1 MGAAAEPV
9 EAAIEAGLRYVSDEQ
24 PGFRRHRRGKGF
36 SYVDAQGNR
45 VDHPD
50 HRARIAALAIPPA
63 WTDVWICPRADGHI
77 QATGRDGRHRK
88 QYRYHD
94 RWREVRD
101 ADKFD
106 QLAAFGAVLPRLRRA
121 LDVDLRRPGMP
132 REKVLALVVRLLD
145 ETMIR
150 VGNDAYAADN
160 ESYGLTTLLPEHVDV
175 DGDEVVFDFVGK
187 AGLAHELHLRDR
199 QVAQLVHRCHELEG
213 QELFAY
219 EDDGRVVDVTSTDV
233 NLYLAETAGP
243 GITAKDF
250 RTWGGT
256 VVAAAALGLGEPP
269 TDDGAAEKAVL
280 AAYDVAAQ
288 VLGNTRAVCRACYV
302 HPVVPESYRSGRLHE
317 VQRRARRTAEL
328 SRSERTVMKLLES

>member
-1 MGAAAEPV
+1 MSAASDPV
-9 EAAIEAGLRYVSDEQ
+9 EAAAEAGLRYVSDEE
-24 PGFRRHRRGKGF
+24 PGFRRRRRGKGF
-36 SYVDAQGNR
+36 SYLDAAGTAVTN
-45 VDHPD
+45 PD
-50 HRARIAALAIPPA
+50 HRARITALAIPPA

-77 QATGRDGRHRK
+77 QATGRDAKNRK

-106 QLAAFGAVLPRLRRA
+106 QLAAFGAGLPRLRRA
-121 LDVDLRRPGMP
+121 LEVDLDRDGLP

-150 VGNDAYAADN
+150 IGNDAYAADN

-175 DGDEVVFDFVGK
+175 DGERVVFDFVGK
-187 AGLAHELHLRDR
+187 AGLAHEIRLHDR
-199 QVAQLVHRCHELEG
+199 EVARLVHQVSELGG

-219 EDDGRVVDVTSTDV
+219 QSNGQTVDVTSTDV
-233 NLYLAETAGP
+233 NQYLAETAGP

-256 VVAAAALGLGEPP
+256 VVATAALGLGTPP
-269 TDDGAAEKAVL
+269 EDEAAAEKAVL

-288 VLGNTRAVCRACYV
+288 VLGNTRAVCRDCYV
-302 HPVVPESYRSGRLHE
+302 HPVVPDSYRTGRLHE
-317 VQRRARRTAEL
+317 AQRRARRTAEL
-328 SRSERTVMKLLES
+328 SRTERTVLKLLDA

>member
-1 MGAAAEPV
+1 MSAASDPI
-9 EAAIEAGLRYVSDEQ
+9 EAAVEAGLRYVSDEQ
-24 PGFRRHRRGKGF
+24 PGFRRRKRGTGF
-36 SYVDAQGNR
+36 SYVDERGER
-45 VDHPD
+45 VTNPD

-77 QATGRDGRHRK
+77 QATGRDARNRK

-106 QLAAFGAVLPRLRRA
+106 QLGAFGAVLPRLRRA
-121 LDVDLRRPGMP
+121 LDVDLARPGMP

-145 ETMIR
+145 DTLIR

-160 ESYGLTTLLPEHVDV
+160 ESYGLTTLLPEHVEVEGDDV
-175 DGDEVVFDFVGK
+175 LFDFVGK
-187 AGLAHELHLRDR
+187 SGLAHEVRLQDR
-199 QVAQLVHRCHELEG
+199 QIARLVHRCHELEG

-219 EDDGRVVDVTSTDV
+219 QADGTTVDVTSTDV
-233 NLYLAETAGP
+233 NRYLAETAGP
-243 GITAKDF
+243 GVTAKDF

-256 VVAAAALGLGEPP
+256 VVAAAALGLGDPP
-269 TDDGAAEKAVL
+269 DDETVAEKSVL

-302 HPVVPESYRSGRLHE
+302 HPVVPEAYREGRLHE
-317 VQRRARRTAEL
+317 VQRNARQTAEM
-328 SRSERTVMKLLES
+328 SRPERTVLKLLES